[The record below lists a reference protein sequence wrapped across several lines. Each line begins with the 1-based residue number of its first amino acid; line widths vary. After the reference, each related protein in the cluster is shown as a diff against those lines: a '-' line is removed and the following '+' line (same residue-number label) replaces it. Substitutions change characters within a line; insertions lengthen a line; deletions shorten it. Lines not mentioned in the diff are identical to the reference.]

1 MHIVVT
7 GGAGFLGTRLCRA
20 LLAQEALSA
29 AGDEAA
35 SIERLT
41 VLDRATP
48 ALDVAADS
56 RVVAGTADVLDASAA
71 DPHPVDDADLVF
83 HLAAAVSGECEQ
95 DFDLGMRT
103 NLDGTLALLARC
115 RAAERRPVVVF
126 SSSLAV
132 FGATVGYPLPDP
144 VTDETLPTPQTS
156 YGIQKFVGEQLI
168 ADYTR
173 KGFVRGRAV
182 RLPTVSVRSGRPN
195 AAASGYLS
203 GIIRE
208 PLAGARANCPVEPDT
223 PAAICSPAGAIRGL
237 LRAATATPQEWGAPI
252 AVTLP
257 AITITAR
264 EMVAVLE
271 HVAGAVTAGLVD
283 WTPDES
289 IAAIVRTWP
298 SRLVTDRAT
307 GLDLYPEESFEAVV
321 RDYIRENVTAPA
333 G

>member
-20 LLAQEALSA
+20 LLAQQTMSA
-29 AGDEAA
+29 AGDDEAR
-35 SIERLT
+35 IERLT
-41 VLDRATP
+41 VLDRAAP
-48 ALDVAADS
+48 APDVAADP
-56 RVVAGTADVLDASAA
+56 RVAAGTGDLLGAGAA
-71 DPHPVDDADLVF
+71 DEHPLDDADAVF

-115 RAAERRPVVVF
+115 RAADRRPVVVF
-126 SSSLAV
+126 ASSLAV
-132 FGATVGYPLPDP
+132 FGATAGYPLPDP

-156 YGIQKFVGEQLI
+156 YGVQKFVGEQLL

-173 KGFVRGRAV
+173 KGFVRGRSV

-208 PLAGARANCPVEPDT
+208 PLAGVRANCPVEADV
-223 PAAICSPAGAIRGL
+223 PAAICSPDGAIRGL
-237 LRAATATPQEWGAPI
+237 LRAATTTPREWGAPI
-252 AVTLP
+252 AITLP
-257 AITITAR
+257 AITITAG
-264 EMVAVLE
+264 EMVEVLQQ
-271 HVAGAVTAGLVD
+271 VAGAATAGLVD

-307 GLDLYPEESFEAVV
+307 RLGLHAEPSFEMVV
-321 RDYIRENVTAPA
+321 RDYIRENVVAPA